1 MKYWNKQH
9 KLRKKWHKVELPR
22 TYIRMSAFPE
32 LDGWVV
38 RHKFADLKR
47 QLQLLESP
55 GKFYMSIMHKEVYF
69 EKQSDAVYFSLRY
82 L

>member
-9 KLRKKWHKVELPR
+9 KLREKWYKVELPR
-22 TYIRMSAFPE
+22 THIKSSAFPGI
-32 LDGWVV
+32 DGWVAK
-38 RHKFADLKR
+38 HKFNDLKR
-47 QLQLLESP
+47 ELQLLDSP

-69 EKQSDAVYFSLRY
+69 ERQQDAVYFSLRY

>member
-9 KLRKKWHKVELPR
+9 KVREKWHKVELPNTR
-22 TYIRMSAFPE
+22 FYSRSFPE
-32 LDGWVV
+32 FNGWVAK
-38 RHKFADLKR
+38 HEFKDLKR
-47 QLQLLESP
+47 ELQLIDSP

-69 EKQSDAVYFSLRY
+69 EHQQDAVYFSLRY